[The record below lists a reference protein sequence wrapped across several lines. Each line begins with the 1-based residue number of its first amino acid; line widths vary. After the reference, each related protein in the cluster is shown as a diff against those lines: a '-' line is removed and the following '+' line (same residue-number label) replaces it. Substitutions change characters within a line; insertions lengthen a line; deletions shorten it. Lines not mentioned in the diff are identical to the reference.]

1 MVSRVSAFAL
11 GGLLALV
18 GDLSIDSLASQNLLS
33 QTASAQQEDG
43 GRGGRG
49 GRGEGRGG
57 RRGGE
62 GGPPGM
68 QEGRG
73 GRGGDAR
80 GGRGGRG
87 GEGRGGRG
95 GEGRG
100 GEGRGGR
107 MGGFGGMQDI
117 RELLEPDFM
126 SRDLPLFVE
135 QLILDDG
142 QKVVVEALMF
152 DYEDEFSEGSQ
163 AAQGELTDLGRQM
176 MQSFMSGGGDMRN
189 RMRDTWQNVQQ
200 EIEEI
205 EAQEGELSRE
215 DRQQIFRERMRDAA
229 QESMDEAQE
238 NGALDE
244 ARDVMGEMLDI
255 LEEWLAVRTRLYN
268 QFVSDVKVQ
277 LTDDQL
283 VMWPA
288 FDRFI
293 VREKSL
299 PKGRLSGEDVN
310 LFMILDDV
318 GLSDEAFESI
328 EGSLDDY
335 ELRLHDALKARNDFL
350 LKSAAQ
356 MYKAMKDG
364 DADDARRI
372 LERQV
377 NYREAVRNVND
388 EFRATFTSAIESDEE
403 RAALEAAILEESYSR
418 IYRATSAQRA
428 FDSAINLEGL
438 SEDQA
443 VSIGELERAY
453 FSELGP
459 RNSELVRLLRQTEG
473 IEQVERGERMVAM
486 MSGDMSRGMPWM
498 GGGGGEDSKEEQ
510 RYDEAMER
518 RGELDQN
525 YIERLNALLTP
536 EQQEA
541 MPRRR
546 TRGGG
551 GGSGWGTPE
560 QREEMMKRFDTD
572 GDGEI
577 SDEERR
583 AMIEQ
588 FRGGGRGGE
597 GGGGRGGRGGEGGPG
612 GRGGRG
618 GQGGGRGGN

>member
-1 MVSRVSAFAL
+1 MKNAVNIRTRIASRMIGLAL
-11 GGLLALV
+11 GASLALV
-18 GDLSIDSLASQNLLS
+18 GDLVVDSLGSPSPLS
-33 QTASAQQEDG
+33 KSASAQQGDG
-43 GRGGRG
+43 DRE

-57 RRGGE
+57 RRGGD
-62 GGPPGM
+62 GGMG
-68 QEGRG
+68 E
-73 GRGGDAR
+73 
-80 GGRGGRG
+80 GRGGRG

-100 GEGRGGR
+100 GRGGEGRGGRGSR

-126 SRDLPLFVE
+126 SRDLPLFVD
-135 QLILDDG
+135 QLLLDDG

-152 DYEDEFSEGSQ
+152 DYEDEFGEGSQ

-176 MQSFMSGGGDMRN
+176 MQSFMSGGGDMRG

-200 EIEEI
+200 EVEQI
-205 EAQEGELSRE
+205 EAEEGELSRE
-215 DRQQIFRERMRDAA
+215 DRQQLFRDRMREAA
-229 QESMDEAQE
+229 QQSMDEAQE

-288 FDRFI
+288 FDRFL
-293 VREKSL
+293 VREKTL

-310 LFMILDDV
+310 LFMVLDDV
-318 GLSDEAFESI
+318 GLSDEAFDSI
-328 EGSLDDY
+328 SGSLDDY
-335 ELRLHDALKARNDFL
+335 ELRLHGALKARNDFL
-350 LKSAAQ
+350 LNSAAQ

-364 DADDARRI
+364 DASDARRI

-377 NYREAVRNVND
+377 NFREAVRNVND

-403 RAALEAAILEESYSR
+403 RMALEAAILEESYSR
-418 IYRATSAQRA
+418 IYRTTTAQRA
-428 FDSAINLEGL
+428 FDAAINLETL
-438 SEDQA
+438 SEDQMI
-443 VSIGELERAY
+443 SIAELERAY
-453 FSELGP
+453 LSELGP

-518 RGELDQN
+518 RGELDEN
-525 YIERLNALLTP
+525 YIERLNAMLTP

-588 FRGGGRGGE
+588 FRGGRGGGE
-597 GGGGRGGRGGEGGPG
+597 GGGGRGGRGGEGGG

>member
-1 MVSRVSAFAL
+1 
-11 GGLLALV
+11 
-18 GDLSIDSLASQNLLS
+18 
-33 QTASAQQEDG
+33 
-43 GRGGRG
+43 
-49 GRGEGRGG
+49 
-57 RRGGE
+57 
-62 GGPPGM
+62 
-68 QEGRG
+68 
-73 GRGGDAR
+73 
-80 GGRGGRG
+80 
-87 GEGRGGRG
+87 
-95 GEGRG
+95 
-100 GEGRGGR
+100 

-126 SRDLPLFVE
+126 SRDLPLFVD
-135 QLILDDG
+135 QLLLDDG

-152 DYEDEFSEGSQ
+152 DYEDEFGEGSQ

-176 MQSFMSGGGDMRN
+176 MQSFMSGGGDMRG

-200 EIEEI
+200 EVEQI
-205 EAQEGELSRE
+205 EAEEGELSRE
-215 DRQQIFRERMRDAA
+215 DRQQLFRDRMREAA
-229 QESMDEAQE
+229 QQSMDEAQE

-288 FDRFI
+288 FDRFL
-293 VREKSL
+293 VREKTL

-310 LFMILDDV
+310 LFMVLDDV
-318 GLSDEAFESI
+318 GLSDEAFDSI
-328 EGSLDDY
+328 SGSLDDY
-335 ELRLHDALKARNDFL
+335 ELRLHGALKARNDFL
-350 LKSAAQ
+350 LNSAAQ

-364 DADDARRI
+364 DASDARRI

-377 NYREAVRNVND
+377 NFREAVRNVND

-403 RAALEAAILEESYSR
+403 RMALEAAILEESYSR
-418 IYRATSAQRA
+418 IYRTTTAQRA
-428 FDSAINLEGL
+428 FDAAINLETL
-438 SEDQA
+438 SEDQMI
-443 VSIGELERAY
+443 SIAELERAY
-453 FSELGP
+453 LSELGP

-518 RGELDQN
+518 RGELDEN
-525 YIERLNALLTP
+525 YIERLNAMLTP

-588 FRGGGRGGE
+588 FRGGRGGGE
-597 GGGGRGGRGGEGGPG
+597 GGGGRGGRGGEGGG